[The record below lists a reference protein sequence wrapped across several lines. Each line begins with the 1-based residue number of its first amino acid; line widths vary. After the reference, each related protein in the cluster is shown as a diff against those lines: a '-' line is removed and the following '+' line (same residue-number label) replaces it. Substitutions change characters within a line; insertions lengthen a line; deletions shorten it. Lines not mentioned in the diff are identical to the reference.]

1 MSGDRS
7 EDYYRP
13 IGGAMNQLLPPGP
26 QGFQSMKRFICG
38 LFLMVTM
45 AGVSVG
51 CSGSGPE
58 RVPTY
63 PVVGKVLVDGEAV
76 EMLAIRCVRLSEADK
91 ENPTLSQ
98 AFTAA
103 DGSFTIG
110 TYESKDGVPEGEYA
124 LTFQWGE
131 WNLYSH
137 SYEGDKLNGRYS
149 DAAKSGTKFEVVP
162 GEPTELGTIELTT
175 K

>member
-1 MSGDRS
+1 MVR
-7 EDYYRP
+7 Y
-13 IGGAMNQLLPPGP
+13 ICWLLMMAAT
-26 QGFQSMKRFICG
+26 GFCAGCG
-38 LFLMVTM
+38 Q
-45 AGVSVG
+45 
-51 CSGSGPE
+51 SGPD

-63 PVVGKVLVDGEAV
+63 PVVGKVLVDGEPV

-103 DGSFTIG
+103 DGSFKIG

-137 SYEGDKLNGRYS
+137 SYGGDKLNDRYS
-149 DAAKSGTKFEVVP
+149 DPAKSEIKFEVVP
-162 GEPTELGTIELTT
+162 GEPTDLKTIELTT